1 MIDFLYMMINYNTAI
16 VKQDTRSFMDNNRLY
31 WIFIVS
37 LYEITKI
44 LDYIRLKMDYYDII
58 FKAIKSQKNLL
69 FASYFQK
76 FLSEKNNKF
85 ESIIIDHKLFIKIF
99 GVLFLFFAMFVFCKF

>member
-44 LDYIRLKMDYYDII
+44 LNYIRLKMDYYDII
-58 FKAIKSQKNLL
+58 FKAIKSQK
-69 FASYFQK
+69 K
-76 FLSEKNNKF
+76 
-85 ESIIIDHKLFIKIF
+85 SIICILFSKNFIREK
-99 GVLFLFFAMFVFCKF
+99 